1 VGKLGKLNLRSDVP
15 DKDKITVRL
24 FANLREVVGER
35 EITVTVPSGVTVS
48 CLNNEIFRK
57 YPQLKSFSNKFV
69 TSVNCK
75 VTTGDT
81 IITSSDEIALLP
93 PVSGG

>member
-1 VGKLGKLNLRSDVP
+1 MRP
-15 DKDKITVRL
+15 DTSGNDKIKVRL
-24 FANLREVVGER
+24 FAILRERVGES
-35 EITVTVPSGVTVS
+35 EITITVPSGITVNH
-48 CLNNEIFRK
+48 LNSEILKK

-81 IITSSDEIALLP
+81 VITSKDEVALLP

>member
-1 VGKLGKLNLRSDVP
+1 VDKLELRSDIP
-15 DKDKITVRL
+15 DNDKIKVRL
-24 FANLREVVGER
+24 FANLRELVGER
-35 EITVTVPSGVTVS
+35 EITITLPGGVTV
-48 CLNNEIFRK
+48 CYLNNEILKK

>member
-1 VGKLGKLNLRSDVP
+1 MTKDIPTNYNL
-15 DKDKITVRL
+15 KVRL
-24 FANLREVVGER
+24 FAILRDVVGEG
-35 EITVTVPSGVTVS
+35 EITIAVPSGVTVS
-48 CLNNEIFRK
+48 YLETEILKK

-75 VTTGDT
+75 VTSGDT
-81 IITSSDEIALLP
+81 IITSRDEIALLP

>member
-1 VGKLGKLNLRSDVP
+1 MRSDTP
-15 DKDKITVRL
+15 GNDKIKVKL
-24 FANLREVVGER
+24 FAILRERVGES
-35 EITVTVPSGVTVS
+35 EITITVPSGITVNH
-48 CLNNEIFRK
+48 LNSEILKK
-57 YPQLKSFSNKFV
+57 YPRLKSFSNKFV

-81 IITSSDEIALLP
+81 VITSKDEVALLP

>member
-1 VGKLGKLNLRSDVP
+1 MRSNVYDN
-15 DKDKITVRL
+15 DKIKVRL
-24 FANLREVVGER
+24 FAVLREVVGER
-35 EITVTVPSGVTVS
+35 EITITVPGGVTVS
-48 CLNNEIFRK
+48 YLNNEILKK

-75 VTTGDT
+75 VTTEDT

>member
-1 VGKLGKLNLRSDVP
+1 VDKLELRSDLP
-15 DKDKITVRL
+15 DNNKIKVRL
-24 FANLREVVGER
+24 FANLRELVGER
-35 EITVTVPSGVTVS
+35 EITISLPGGVTVDH
-48 CLNNEIFRK
+48 LNNEILKR

>member
-1 VGKLGKLNLRSDVP
+1 MDKLKLRSDIP
-15 DKDKITVRL
+15 DNDKIKVRL
-24 FANLREVVGER
+24 FANLRELVGER
-35 EITVTVPSGVTVS
+35 EITITVPDGVTVS
-48 CLNNEIFRK
+48 YLNNEILNK

-69 TSVNCK
+69 TSINCK

-81 IITSSDEIALLP
+81 VITSSDEIALLP

>member
-1 VGKLGKLNLRSDVP
+1 MDKLKLRSNIP
-15 DKDKITVRL
+15 DNDKIKVRL
-24 FANLREVVGER
+24 FANLRELVGER
-35 EITVTVPSGVTVS
+35 EITITVPGGVTVS
-48 CLNNEIFRK
+48 YLNNEILNK

-81 IITSSDEIALLP
+81 VITSSDEIALLP

>member
-1 VGKLGKLNLRSDVP
+1 MRSEIRDN
-15 DKDKITVRL
+15 DKIKVRL
-24 FANLREVVGER
+24 FANLRELVGER
-35 EITVTVPSGVTVS
+35 EITIIIPSGVTVS
-48 CLNNEIFRK
+48 YLNNEILKK

-81 IITSSDEIALLP
+81 IINSSDEIALLP

>member
-1 VGKLGKLNLRSDVP
+1 MRSNVSDN
-15 DKDKITVRL
+15 DKIKVRL
-24 FANLREVVGER
+24 FAVLREEVGER
-35 EITVTVPSGVTVS
+35 EITITVPSGVTVS
-48 CLNNEIFRK
+48 YLNNEILKK

-69 TSVNCK
+69 TAVNCR

>member
-1 VGKLGKLNLRSDVP
+1 MKSNVSDN
-15 DKDKITVRL
+15 DKIKISL
-24 FANLREVVGER
+24 FAILREVVGER
-35 EITVTVPSGVTVS
+35 EITITVPSGVTVS
-48 CLNNEIFRK
+48 YLNNEILKK
-57 YPQLKSFSNKFV
+57 YPQLNSFSNKFV

>member
-1 VGKLGKLNLRSDVP
+1 MRDN
-15 DKDKITVRL
+15 DKIKVRL
-24 FANLREVVGER
+24 FANLRELVGER
-35 EITVTVPSGVTVS
+35 EIIIAVPSGVTVS
-48 CLNNEIFRK
+48 YLNNEILKK

-69 TSVNCK
+69 TSVNCR
-75 VTTGDT
+75 VTPGNT

>member
-1 VGKLGKLNLRSDVP
+1 VDKFELRLDLP
-15 DKDKITVRL
+15 DNNKIKVRL
-24 FANLREVVGER
+24 FANLRELVGER
-35 EITVTVPSGVTVS
+35 EITISLPGGVTVDH
-48 CLNNEIFRK
+48 LNNEILKR

>member
-1 VGKLGKLNLRSDVP
+1 MRSDTQ
-15 DKDKITVRL
+15 DNDKIKVKL
-24 FANLREVVGER
+24 FAILRERVGES
-35 EITVTVPSGVTVS
+35 EITITVPTSITVNH
-48 CLNNEIFRK
+48 LNSKILKK
-57 YPQLKSFSNKFV
+57 YPQLKSFGNKFV

-81 IITSSDEIALLP
+81 VITSKDEVALLP

>member
-1 VGKLGKLNLRSDVP
+1 VDKLELRSDIP
-15 DKDKITVRL
+15 DNDKIKVRL
-24 FANLREVVGER
+24 FANLRELVGER
-35 EITVTVPSGVTVS
+35 EITLTLPGAVTVGH
-48 CLNNEIFRK
+48 LNNEILKK

>member
-1 VGKLGKLNLRSDVP
+1 LRSDTP
-15 DKDKITVRL
+15 DKDKIKVRL
-24 FANLREVVGER
+24 FANLRELVGEK
-35 EITVTVPSGVTVS
+35 EIIITVPSGITVGY
-48 CLNNEIFRK
+48 LNNEILKK

>member
-1 VGKLGKLNLRSDVP
+1 MGKLNLRSNVSDN
-15 DKDKITVRL
+15 DKIKVRL
-24 FANLREVVGER
+24 FAILREVVGEG
-35 EITVTVPSGVTVS
+35 EITITVPSGVTVS
-48 CLNNEIFRK
+48 YLNNEILKK

-75 VTTGDT
+75 VTTGET

>member
-1 VGKLGKLNLRSDVP
+1 MRSDIQ
-15 DKDKITVRL
+15 DNEKIKVKL
-24 FANLREVVGER
+24 FAILRERVGES
-35 EITVTVPSGVTVS
+35 EITITVPSGITVNQ
-48 CLNNEIFRK
+48 LNNEILKK

-81 IITSSDEIALLP
+81 VITSRDEVALLP

>member
-1 VGKLGKLNLRSDVP
+1 VDKLKLRSDIP
-15 DKDKITVRL
+15 DNYKIKVRL
-24 FANLREVVGER
+24 FGILRETVGER
-35 EITVTVPSGVTVS
+35 EITITVPTGITVS
-48 CLNNEIFRK
+48 YLNNEILK
-57 YPQLKSFSNKFV
+57 NYPQLKSFSNKFV

-81 IITSSDEIALLP
+81 IINSKDEIALLP

>member
-1 VGKLGKLNLRSDVP
+1 VDKLELRSNIP
-15 DKDKITVRL
+15 DNDKIKVTL
-24 FANLREVVGER
+24 FANLRELVGEK
-35 EITVTVPSGVTVS
+35 EITITVPSGVTVGY
-48 CLNNEIFRK
+48 LNNEILKKF
-57 YPQLKSFSNKFV
+57 PQLKSFSTKFV

>member
-1 VGKLGKLNLRSDVP
+1 MGKLNLRSNVSDN
-15 DKDKITVRL
+15 DKIKVRL
-24 FANLREVVGER
+24 FAILREVVGER
-35 EITVTVPSGVTVS
+35 EITISVPSGVTVS
-48 CLNNEIFRK
+48 YLNNEILKK

-75 VTTGDT
+75 VTTGET

>member
-1 VGKLGKLNLRSDVP
+1 VDKLELRSDIP
-15 DKDKITVRL
+15 DNDKIKVRL
-24 FANLREVVGER
+24 FANLRELVGEK
-35 EITVTVPSGVTVS
+35 EITITVPSGVTVGY
-48 CLNNEIFRK
+48 LNNEILKK

>member
-1 VGKLGKLNLRSDVP
+1 MDKLKLRSDIP
-15 DKDKITVRL
+15 DNDKIKVRL
-24 FANLREVVGER
+24 FANLRELVGER
-35 EITVTVPSGVTVS
+35 EITITVPDGVTVS
-48 CLNNEIFRK
+48 YLNNEILNK

-81 IITSSDEIALLP
+81 VITSSDEIALLP

>member
-1 VGKLGKLNLRSDVP
+1 MRSDIP
-15 DKDKITVRL
+15 DNDKIRVRL
-24 FANLREVVGER
+24 FAILREIVGER
-35 EITVTVPSGVTVS
+35 EITITVPTGITVNH
-48 CLNNEIFRK
+48 LNKEILKK
-57 YPQLKSFSNKFV
+57 YPQLKSLSNKFV

-81 IITSSDEIALLP
+81 IISSKDEIALLP

>member
-1 VGKLGKLNLRSDVP
+1 MRSDTP
-15 DKDKITVRL
+15 GNDKIKVKL
-24 FANLREVVGER
+24 FAILRERVGES
-35 EITVTVPSGVTVS
+35 EITITVPSGITVNH
-48 CLNNEIFRK
+48 LNSEILNK
-57 YPQLKSFSNKFV
+57 YPQLKSFSSKFV

-81 IITSSDEIALLP
+81 VITSKDEVALLP

>member
-1 VGKLGKLNLRSDVP
+1 MRSDTP
-15 DKDKITVRL
+15 GNDKIKVKL
-24 FANLREVVGER
+24 FAILRERVGES
-35 EITVTVPSGVTVS
+35 EITITVPTGITVNH
-48 CLNNEIFRK
+48 LNSEILKK

-81 IITSSDEIALLP
+81 VITSKDEVALLP

>member
-1 VGKLGKLNLRSDVP
+1 MRTDNPASYNL
-15 DKDKITVRL
+15 KVRL
-24 FANLREVVGER
+24 FAILRDVVGEG
-35 EITVTVPSGVTVS
+35 EITIAVPSGVTVS
-48 CLNNEIFRK
+48 YLETEILKK

-75 VTTGDT
+75 VTSGDT
-81 IITSSDEIALLP
+81 IITSRDEIALLP

>member
-1 VGKLGKLNLRSDVP
+1 MRSNVSDNY
-15 DKDKITVRL
+15 KIKVRL
-24 FANLREVVGER
+24 FAILREAVGER
-35 EITVTVPSGVTVS
+35 EITITVPSGITVNY
-48 CLNNEIFRK
+48 LNNLILMK
-57 YPQLKSFSNKFV
+57 YPQLNSFSNKFV

-81 IITSSDEIALLP
+81 VVTSSDEIALLP

>member
-1 VGKLGKLNLRSDVP
+1 MRSDIQGN
-15 DKDKITVRL
+15 DKIKVKL
-24 FANLREVVGER
+24 FAILREVVGES
-35 EITVTVPSGVTVS
+35 EITITVPTGITVNH
-48 CLNNEIFRK
+48 LNNEILKK

-81 IITSSDEIALLP
+81 VITSKDEVALLP

>member
-1 VGKLGKLNLRSDVP
+1 VDKLELRLDLP
-15 DKDKITVRL
+15 DNNKIKVRL
-24 FANLREVVGER
+24 FANLRELVGER
-35 EITVTVPSGVTVS
+35 EITITLLGGVTVDH
-48 CLNNEIFRK
+48 LNNEILER

>member
-1 VGKLGKLNLRSDVP
+1 VDKLELRSDIP
-15 DKDKITVRL
+15 DNDKIKVRL
-24 FANLREVVGER
+24 FANLRELVGER
-35 EITVTVPSGVTVS
+35 EITISLPGGVTVDH
-48 CLNNEIFRK
+48 LNNEILKR

>member
-1 VGKLGKLNLRSDVP
+1 MDKLELRSDIP
-15 DKDKITVRL
+15 DNDKIKVRL
-24 FANLREVVGER
+24 FANLRELVGER
-35 EITVTVPSGVTVS
+35 EITITVPGGVTVS
-48 CLNNEIFRK
+48 YLNNEILKK

-81 IITSSDEIALLP
+81 VITSSDEIALLP